1 MALRIVFAEDNYL
14 VREGT
19 SALLR
24 ESEDI
29 ELVAVVEDLPT
40 LLEAV
45 EAHGPEA
52 VLTDIRMPPS
62 GTTEGIEAAKR
73 IRADHP
79 DVGVVVLSNQLAGVG
94 DIARHLLRPSVPLER
109 PTATKRTEIALNSAV
124 LDTYGG
130 RYEAQ
135 GEGIFIIVRE
145 GDFLTIQ
152 LPADWGLPKMRLH
165 PESLRDFFAAELPL
179 RVTFQTDGDG
189 RVNGLLVHPPRGQ
202 KAIPANRISSDK

>member
-1 MALRIVFAEDNYL
+1 MLNTRRPMPQPGSEQALGWVVIGESDNQLIIHDGGTLGFA
-14 VREGT
+14 
-19 SALLR
+19 S
-24 ESEDI
+24 S
-29 ELVAVVEDLPT
+29 VAWDP
-40 LLEAV
+40 
-45 EAHGPEA
+45 
-52 VLTDIRMPPS
+52 
-62 GTTEGIEAAKR
+62 KR
-73 IRADHP
+73 R
-79 DVGVVVLSNQLAGVG
+79 VGVVVLSNQLGGVS
-94 DIARHLLRPSVPLER
+94 DIARHLLRPDVPLER